1 MKQTSLIFNN
11 EKVLI
16 KDSRIYYFDYLR
28 VICSFFVILTHISA
42 EYYYKFNI
50 NSNDW
55 KIAYFY
61 NGISRFSLPIFFMI
75 SGTLFLGKNIS
86 FDIII
91 RKYIKKI
98 FIHLLLWSIIYSF
111 SKINIL
117 KLDVKNRI
125 IHIINGHYHL
135 WYLFVIIGL
144 YILIPFTR
152 EIAKNNKLFND
163 LIKINIIFVF
173 IIPNYIHI
181 FAYYSMNISK
191 LSTYLIKKINLN
203 TLSVHHFYFIFG
215 YYLNNKKNMKK
226 EIIILFYIAGLIGF
240 VFTTFISYNFCI
252 IKQKKNTYCSL
263 DYLTIFFYSSAIFI
277 VFKNHFNTSKVNM
290 NKRIFIKISKF
301 TFGIYLIHPWIIENI
316 LRKFNILSL
325 RLNVTFLIPIL
336 NLTIFLLSLVICII
350 LFYIPFIGKYLV

>member
-226 EIIILFYIAGLIGF
+226 EIIL
-240 VFTTFISYNFCI
+240 
-252 IKQKKNTYCSL
+252 
-263 DYLTIFFYSSAIFI
+263 
-277 VFKNHFNTSKVNM
+277 
-290 NKRIFIKISKF
+290 
-301 TFGIYLIHPWIIENI
+301 
-316 LRKFNILSL
+316 
-325 RLNVTFLIPIL
+325 
-336 NLTIFLLSLVICII
+336 
-350 LFYIPFIGKYLV
+350 